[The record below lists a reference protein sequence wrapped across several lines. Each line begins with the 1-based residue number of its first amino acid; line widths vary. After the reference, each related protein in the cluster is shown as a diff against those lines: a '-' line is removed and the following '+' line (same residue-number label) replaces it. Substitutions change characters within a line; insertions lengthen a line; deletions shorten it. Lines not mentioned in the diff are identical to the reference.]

1 MNIVFFCQSC
11 GARFEVPPTSAGKKG
26 RFKKC
31 GQMMQIPQAQELA
44 SMVAMPAL
52 SPAAV
57 GAGVGAAPKLAP
69 MKPAAREGKTGDS
82 LGWLAAA
89 NSNVGLAPLTADN
102 LPIIKTRKSSTKPK
116 YDEDLGDSK
125 PYQIGQTLIKPR
137 KGSSGHVASSATI
150 LWRNNLGHLQKL
162 FRKVNETAYLI
173 SVPFLLLILL
183 GAILSQRQLALAC
196 ATAVVLLEIARI
208 VSGIAN
214 LAIVPFREGIT
225 QGVMFLI
232 PPLTFFYLSSHWN
245 QMKKP
250 TMRIVG
256 PIATIAV
263 VFAAFTFVPTLRK
276 DHKMVSVKDIKN
288 EIRKDVKELPGELI
302 GKAKEI
308 EQFDVQDLGKKTEK
322 ALGDAAGKIN
332 SIGQPDATGKTP

>member
-26 RFKKC
+26 RCKSC
-31 GQMMQIPQAQELA
+31 GQMMTVPKAQELA
-44 SMVAMPAL
+44 SMVAIPAL

-57 GAGVGAAPKLAP
+57 GAGVAVAPKLAP
-69 MKPAAREGKTGDS
+69 IKPAAREGKTGDS

-89 NSNVGLAPLTADN
+89 KSNVGLAPLTIDSM
-102 LPIIKTRKSSTKPK
+102 PIGGARRPTKPK

-125 PYQIGQTLIKPR
+125 PYQLAQPVLNTARGR
-137 KGSSGHVASSATI
+137 SSGKVASNATI

-173 SVPFLLLILL
+173 SVPFLLLVLL

-214 LAIVPFREGIT
+214 LAIVPFREGIF
-225 QGVMFLI
+225 QGIMFLI
-232 PPLTFFYLSSHWN
+232 PPLTFFYLSSHWK

-256 PIATIAV
+256 PIATIVV
-263 VFAAFTFVPTLRK
+263 VFAAFTFVPTLHK
-276 DHKMVSVKDIKN
+276 DHKIGSLKDLKE
-288 EIRKDVKELPGELI
+288 EIRSDVEE
-302 GKAKEI
+302 GKGQIEMAKN
-308 EQFDVQDLGKKTEK
+308 FDVQNLEKQAEKTI
-322 ALGDAAGKIN
+322 GDAAGKVN